1 MFGFVVFIIALTF
14 LTSSLG
20 KTVELYVSP
29 NGSDSNTGLD
39 VHYPVK
45 TLHRVLQLLETPNI
59 KGNTINVELMTGYYD
74 LPATLH
80 FTHAY
85 QSPVTFRAYQGQEV
99 HVTGGRRLPV
109 NHFKGVTDTALLRLW
124 GKEAQRHIKQ
134 INLPSVGISDYGN
147 LSSYGWYVYRQAP
160 LELFINGQPLTLA
173 KWPNHDFIDITA
185 VQSQYGYQFSYNTN
199 RDSRWANEKEPWAYG
214 FWYWSW
220 ADLSLKIRKIDT
232 VNHTITLA
240 AKDRHGM
247 RAGVYNHGNLTGI
260 TDQGGYFRVMNMLS
274 ELDEPGEY
282 YIDRSTGILYVWPNT
297 PTGALTSSDVVYA
310 SMVDDCIKLD
320 PGVSNLR
327 FEDFTLE
334 ACRKFGINAQ
344 NVSNL
349 ELRQLELKN
358 TGSYVFHCGGD
369 CRSVTVSRCEIHDG
383 DGGIDLFGG
392 DRVNLIASGNVV
404 EDNHIW
410 RYSREGAVGQNAIH
424 SVGVNN
430 LIRYNHIHDG
440 QYAAIK
446 FDGNDHV
453 MEYNHVHHNCVNA
466 SDCGALHATRSWSFR
481 GNKVRYNHIHD
492 TIRLMPGSGVRGV
505 MLDDQYSS
513 VTIEHNVFY
522 RNDIHANIG
531 GGRDNI
537 IRYNVMYDSV
547 SESIQVDARGSSPHF
562 DVHRILDRD
571 LASVPYQNDLWRS
584 KYPEMSTLQTGT
596 RLYPEGNQIYK
607 NIFWNKGNQKG
618 ILYFQPNFA
627 YKRYFDVSDNHMELQ
642 KSNFYAPDDSDFR
655 LRCGAKQWANG
666 VNFEEPIS
674 LKDVGPRQSTGP
686 TYMKTALPIFQPLP
700 TPQPC
705 DQSTVAPETKI
716 PATPYIS
723 DGSGPNALYP
733 NITDG
738 CWFITGQCPRHPRSH
753 MFRDTGEQKNAS
765 MWTREARCL
774 SRAVDEWKYCGSSS
788 SHHVT
793 AVFGPTGAM
802 TIAGS
807 GCYNAFEQCPK
818 HYAPPGLHHDVYAE
832 QAQNAST
839 DVEGCLSR
847 ARAQW
852 AYCGSYRQY
861 PVTSIFLPTGTVR
874 TAGGGCWIKIS
885 SCPADKQ
892 LKPFFYDAWGATNIG
907 SDDLDDNCFERATY
921 FWQHCGSHRN
931 LPVTAYFRPQATE
944 RTVPASI
951 ERSTDIK

>member
-1 MFGFVVFIIALTF
+1 MFGFGVFIIALMF

-29 NGSDSNTGLD
+29 TGSDSNTGSD
-39 VHYPVK
+39 VHHPVK
-45 TLHRVLQLLETPNI
+45 TLPRVLQLLETPGI
-59 KGNTINVELMTGYYD
+59 KGNTINVEMMKGYYD

-80 FTHAY
+80 FTHGY
-85 QSPVTFRAYQGQEV
+85 QSPVTFKAYQGQEV

-109 NHFKGVTDTALLRLW
+109 SQFKGITDQSLLRMW
-124 GKEAQRHIKQ
+124 NNDARTRIKQ
-134 INLPSVGISDYGN
+134 IHLPSVGITNYGH

-160 LELFINGQPLTLA
+160 LELFINGEPLTLA
-173 KWPNHDFIDITA
+173 RWPNHDFIDITA
-185 VQSQYGYQFSYNTN
+185 VPDEHGYQFSYNTN

-220 ADLSLKIRKIDT
+220 ADLSLKISRIDT
-232 VNHTITLA
+232 GSHTITLA

-247 RAGVYNHGNLTGI
+247 RPGVYNHGNLTGI
-260 TDQGGYFRVMNMLS
+260 TSQGGYFRVINMLS
-274 ELDEPGEY
+274 EIDEPGEY
-282 YIDRSTGILYVWPNT
+282 YLDRSTGILYVWPNT
-297 PTGALTSSDVVYA
+297 PTGSLTSSDAVYA
-310 SMVDDCIKLD
+310 SMIDDCIRLD

-344 NVSNL
+344 NVSNV

-383 DGGIDLFGG
+383 DGGIEIFGG

-410 RYSREGAVGQNAIH
+410 RYSREGAVGQNAVH

-440 QYAAIK
+440 QYAAIR

-453 MEYNHVHHNCVNA
+453 MEYNHVHHNCLNA
-466 SDCGALHATRSWSFR
+466 SDCGAFHATRSWSFR
-481 GNKVRYNHIHD
+481 GNMIRYNHIHD
-492 TIRLMPGSGVRGV
+492 TIKLMPGSGVRGV
-505 MLDDQYSS
+505 MLDDEYSS

-522 RNDIHANIG
+522 HNDIHANIG

-562 DVHRILDRD
+562 DVRRILDRD
-571 LASVPYQNDLWRS
+571 LASVPYKSALWKA
-584 KYPEMSTLQTGT
+584 KYPQMSTLETGT
-596 RLYPEGNQIYK
+596 PVYPEGNQIYK
-607 NIFWNKGNQKG
+607 NIFWNQGNQKG
-618 ILYFQPNFA
+618 VLYFQPNFA
-627 YKRYFDVSDNHMELQ
+627 YKRYFDVHDDHVELR
-642 KSNFYAPDDSDFR
+642 KSNFYAPENGDLR

-666 VNFEEPIS
+666 VNFEEPIA

-686 TYMKTALPIFQPLP
+686 TYMKTVLPTIPASP

-723 DGSGPNALYP
+723 DGSGPNLLYP

-738 CWFITGQCPRHPRSH
+738 CWFITDQCPRHPRAR
-753 MFRDTGEQKNAS
+753 MFRDTGDQKNDPV
-765 MWTREARCL
+765 WTREARCL
-774 SRAVDEWKYCGSSS
+774 SRAVDEWKYCGSSN
-788 SHHVT
+788 SHSLT

-818 HYAPPGLHHDVYAE
+818 HYAHPGIHHDNYAE
-832 QAQNAST
+832 QAQNASS

-847 ARAQW
+847 ARSIW
-852 AYCGSYRQY
+852 TYCGSYPQY
-861 PVTSIFLPTGTVR
+861 PVSSIFMPTGTVR
-874 TAGGGCWIKIS
+874 NAGAGCWIKIS

-907 SDDLDDNCFERATY
+907 SDDLGDNCFERATY
-921 FWQHCGSHRN
+921 FWQRCGSHRN
-931 LPVTAYFRPQATE
+931 LPVTAYFRPDATQ
-944 RTVPASI
+944 RTVPASV
-951 ERSTDIK
+951 